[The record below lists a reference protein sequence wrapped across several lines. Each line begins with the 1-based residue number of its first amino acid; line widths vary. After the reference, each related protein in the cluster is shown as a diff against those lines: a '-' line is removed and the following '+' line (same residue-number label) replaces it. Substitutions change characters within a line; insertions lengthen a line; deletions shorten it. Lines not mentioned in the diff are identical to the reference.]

1 MRNNCCY
8 CNQFA
13 KRLFRDGQVPRRL
26 EGIGMRPRQNANRF
40 ASMSRLTSYPSANP
54 QTADQL
60 GCHYGLRICLILLSG
75 LLITGCTPR
84 VIVRANPTASD
95 RGIRYYRPKPYL
107 KVEPAEVAIE
117 KNQTAIVPG
126 VVRISLVYLPDFSE
140 EYAIDVRSGLGIANV
155 GIKLEDGWNLTEIS
169 QELDSQTDENVRAA
183 ASLLSAV
190 GDVVPTAS
198 SSQTTAEATFTV
210 PARNVPIGFYESI
223 IARDSRG
230 CKRLYGFRYVGFIPF
245 ANCPMDMGGRQT
257 ACCSD
262 PQSALYGLSFVNG
275 QMVFLPLDEMAHTS
289 AVDASKPQNAR
300 ADGVKVGKTSAVLE
314 PATPLTLPQ
323 ADSQFS
329 ALEIQLRAHL
339 NELFEGIGEVRAT
352 TINDRIIVAVK
363 VPTGAPTL
371 PIRNSAVDW
380 LQSVYGASAKFDVE
394 LSK

>member
-40 ASMSRLTSYPSANP
+40 APMGRLTSYPSGNP
-54 QTADQL
+54 QTANQL
-60 GCHYGLRICLILLSG
+60 GCHYGLRICLILLSS
-75 LLITGCTPR
+75 LLVTGCTPR

-140 EYAIDVRSGLGIANV
+140 EYAIDIRSGLGIANV

-352 TINDRIIVAVK
+352 TNNDRIIVAVK

-371 PIRNSAVDW
+371 PIRDSVVAW